1 MSENQIDINSL
12 HHLVQRESESDT
24 LMELNPNFYQNL
36 SDYFGNLKKQEF
48 DGVENKIKDKLI
60 ELSTELTAI
69 LINIRL
75 AKISSTNSQ
84 DHSNM
89 LDEEKFIFDSQ
100 EEKLERIEMII
111 SSTINGKSKFLENL
125 TENHKTKKIV
135 IRFLSDVDELVGSD
149 LERYGPFKSED
160 IATIPYENAQALIS
174 KNVATKIRIED

>member
-60 ELSTELTAI
+60 ELSNELTII